1 MKSGG
6 HVCLLRVKVGDEE
19 TENFLPDKFEGAE
32 FSGAQS
38 WESSGRRCKKLV
50 SELSREFEDGIGR
63 LRRLILGCKFL

>member
-38 WESSGRRCKKLV
+38 WESSGRRCKKLQSV
-50 SELSREFEDGIGR
+50 SFQENLKMVLAG
-63 LRRLILGCKFL
+63 